1 MEQINKVIN
10 AIAKQ
15 EGQPPAR
22 ISSELTTRYSPRRE
36 NNKRLAEILFII
48 GYVENQKQIH
58 LSDDERTALLNELD
72 RTELPINRIKKLADN
87 VMRNKDYAR
96 IPFDVWVQSE
106 PLYTRE
112 EAIKLADEK
121 IELRKRQYEE
131 MNFDE
136 EQLAR
141 EGLLEIAVIY
151 QRKKMLYLEKI
162 MGNLKKRVKKA
173 ERFIKSAPEE
183 LKEEILDIAAGNNL
197 IDKTDP
203 HWRQILH
210 YTAPNILDD
219 IEKLMKR
226 V

>member
-1 MEQINKVIN
+1 
-10 AIAKQ
+10 
-15 EGQPPAR
+15 
-22 ISSELTTRYSPRRE
+22 
-36 NNKRLAEILFII
+36 
-48 GYVENQKQIH
+48 
-58 LSDDERTALLNELD
+58 
-72 RTELPINRIKKLADN
+72 
-87 VMRNKDYAR
+87 MRNKDYAR

-197 IDKTDP
+197 IDKSDP

>member
-72 RTELPINRIKKLADN
+72 RTELPISRIKKLADN

>member
-72 RTELPINRIKKLADN
+72 RTELPISRIKKLADN

-197 IDKTDP
+197 IDKSDP